1 MSNALRHRNYR
12 VFFIGSIVSRIG
24 DDMQEVA
31 EDWLVFVMTG
41 SPFLLGLVAF
51 CKGPSRVLLAPIFG
65 AVVDRVDRRKILI
78 GVNIFQMVLAAV
90 YGYLVMTKL
99 IAFWQIVVLA
109 ILDGLVAPLNRVTR
123 QTVIPELVPQ
133 DSLVSA
139 ISINSVGNNSSQVLG
154 PVLGGILI
162 AWWGIEAVFLIN
174 AISFFAIL
182 LSLFFMELPQRG
194 GDQRLLNIRNEIAEG
209 ARFLWNQPLILEV
222 MSIQLFSFFLAL
234 PFNRFFPVYAKNI
247 LNIGPTGLGL
257 LRGCFAAGSVVGGMG
272 LILFGAV
279 KNQLRLLRVAS
290 LGMTVCLIVFA
301 YSYWVPLSVF
311 ALVLI
316 GVATMIFR
324 STGLSVIHL
333 NVPNEFRGRAMG
345 IYHMELGFRS
355 LGALILGSIGS
366 VAGVPFA
373 IAAGSACFGLISLLS
388 PYYRSHFDRRSQAL
402 PLSTSGD

>member
-1 MSNALRHRNYR
+1 MSNALTNRNYR
-12 VFFIGSIVSRIG
+12 VFFIGSMVSRIG

-41 SPFLLGLVAF
+41 SPFLLGVVAF

-65 AVVDRVDRRKILI
+65 ALVDRVDRRKILI

-154 PVLGGILI
+154 PVLGGMLI

-182 LSLFFMELPQRG
+182 LSLFSMELPQRG
-194 GDQRLLNIRNEIAEG
+194 DDQRLLNIRNEIAEG

-301 YSYWVPLSVF
+301 YSHWLPLSVF
-311 ALVLI
+311 TLVLI

-402 PLSTSGD
+402 PLSTPGD

>member
-65 AVVDRVDRRKILI
+65 AMVDRVDRRKILLC
-78 GVNIFQMVLAAV
+78 VTIFQMVLAAV

-99 IAFWQIVVLA
+99 IAFWQIVILA

-174 AISFFAIL
+174 AISFCAIL
-182 LSLFFMELPQRG
+182 LSLFSMELPQRG
-194 GDQRLLNIRNEIAEG
+194 GDDRSLNIRNEIAEG
-209 ARFLWNQPLILEV
+209 ARFMWNQPLILEV

-247 LNIGPTGLGL
+247 LDIGPTGLGL
-257 LRGCFAAGSVVGGMG
+257 LRGSFAAGSVVGGMG
-272 LILFGAV
+272 LILFGAA

-290 LGMTVCLIVFA
+290 LAMTVCLIMFA
-301 YSYWVPLSVF
+301 YSYWLPLSIF
-311 ALVLI
+311 ALILV

-333 NVPNEFRGRAMG
+333 NVPNELRGRAMG

-355 LGALILGSIGS
+355 LGALLLGLIGS
-366 VAGVPFA
+366 FAGVPFA
-373 IAAGSACFGLISLLS
+373 IAAGSACFGLISLMS
-388 PYYRSHFDRRSQAL
+388 PYYRRYFDRRAQVR
-402 PLSTSGD
+402 PLSTLGD

>member
-1 MSNALRHRNYR
+1 
-12 VFFIGSIVSRIG
+12 
-24 DDMQEVA
+24 MQEVA

-51 CKGPSRVLLAPIFG
+51 CKGPSRVVLAPIFG

-99 IAFWQIVVLA
+99 IAFWQIVILA

-133 DSLVSA
+133 DSLLSA

-174 AISFFAIL
+174 AISFCAIL
-182 LSLFFMELPQRG
+182 LSLFSMELPQRG
-194 GDQRLLNIRNEIAEG
+194 GDHRSQNIRNEIAEG
-209 ARFLWNQPLILEV
+209 ARFMWNQPLILEV

-247 LNIGPTGLGL
+247 LNTGPTGLGL
-257 LRGCFAAGSVVGGMG
+257 LRGSFAAGSVVGGMG

-279 KNQLRLLRVAS
+279 KNQLRLLRVSS
-290 LGMTVCLIVFA
+290 LGLTVCLIVFA
-301 YSYWVPLSVF
+301 YSYWLPLSVF

-316 GVATMIFR
+316 GIATMIFR

-333 NVPNEFRGRAMG
+333 NVPNKFRGRAMG

-355 LGALILGSIGS
+355 LGALLLGAIGS
-366 VAGVPFA
+366 FAGVPFA
-373 IAAGSACFGLISLLS
+373 IAAGSACFGVISLLS
-388 PYYRSHFDRRSQAL
+388 PWYKRHFDRGAQAARSL
-402 PLSTSGD
+402 TRTD

>member
-65 AVVDRVDRRKILI
+65 AVVDRVDRRKILLC
-78 GVNIFQMVLAAV
+78 VTIFQMVLAAV

-99 IAFWQIVVLA
+99 IAFWQIVILA

-174 AISFFAIL
+174 AISFCAIL
-182 LSLFFMELPQRG
+182 LSLFSMELPQRG
-194 GDQRLLNIRNEIAEG
+194 GDDRSLNIRNEIAEG
-209 ARFLWNQPLILEV
+209 ARFMWNQPLILEV

-257 LRGCFAAGSVVGGMG
+257 LRGSFAAGSVVGGMG
-272 LILFGAV
+272 LILFGAA

-290 LGMTVCLIVFA
+290 LAMTVCLIVFA
-301 YSYWVPLSVF
+301 YSYWLPLSVF
-311 ALVLI
+311 ALILI

-355 LGALILGSIGS
+355 LGALLLGLIGS
-366 VAGVPFA
+366 FAGVPFA
-373 IAAGSACFGLISLLS
+373 IAAGSACFGLISLMS
-388 PYYRSHFDRRSQAL
+388 PYYRRYFDRQSQVL
-402 PLSTSGD
+402 PLSNPGD